1 MNPEKELELA
11 KGAIELM
18 AESNKNT
25 DEVVKDAIINLL
37 EVRDFLG
44 HQLAHAIGMMTEEDL
59 DFIADQYLDDKKK
72 WREAYTTHDLQQH
85 ATTLFHILGDKLDL
99 EIICRLC

>member
-25 DEVVKDAIINLL
+25 DEVIKNAIINLL
-37 EVRDFLG
+37 EARDFLG

-72 WREAYTTHDLQQH
+72 WREAYNTRFTTTRHNTFSH
-85 ATTLFHILGDKLDL
+85 PW
-99 EIICRLC
+99 